1 MAFLNED
8 IRKQLTSIF
17 EPMKNNVEIALFLEK
32 TGCETCEDTK
42 GFVGEIA
49 ELSDKISLKVYDL
62 EDDSDKAGELG
73 IDKAPGMVLL
83 DSEGNDKGVKFFGIP
98 AGHEVNSFIGGLL
111 EMSGSGQAL
120 PEQLKDRV
128 GKIDKKVNIKVFVT
142 LGCPHCPGAV
152 LKAHKLA
159 MENPNITAEMIEA
172 NTFEELSRKFQVS
185 GVPKIVFNDGADLLG
200 DQPLDA
206 FLQTIE
212 NL

>member
-1 MAFLNED
+1 VF
-8 IRKQLTSIF
+8 
-17 EPMKNNVEIALFLEK
+17 P
-32 TGCETCEDTK
+32 
-42 GFVGEIA
+42 
-49 ELSDKISLKVYDL
+49 
-62 EDDSDKAGELG
+62 
-73 IDKAPGMVLL
+73 
-83 DSEGNDKGVKFFGIP
+83 
-98 AGHEVNSFIGGLL
+98 
-111 EMSGSGQAL
+111 
-120 PEQLKDRV
+120 
-128 GKIDKKVNIKVFVT
+128 KVFVT

-172 NTFEELSRKFQVS
+172 NTFEDLSRKFQVS